1 MLARL
6 LDIEDPE
13 LPRALS
19 RLVDLLTP
27 SIAAEEVS
35 LGRRKQ
41 AQVHESDTSGV
52 RSMRHLVC
60 VPTGKEEGLVR
71 LQRVNFEICL
81 LHSLLFLYVFYPRC

>member
-1 MLARL
+1 MRDRTLQLVLARL

-27 SIAAEEVS
+27 SMAAEEVS

-41 AQVHESDTSGV
+41 AQVHESDTSGG
-52 RSMRHLVC
+52 RSM
-60 VPTGKEEGLVR
+60 P
-71 LQRVNFEICL
+71 
-81 LHSLLFLYVFYPRC
+81 VFQLARKRG